1 MAAVIER
8 ESRDSRSTFAKIVN
22 DERNRSIFYQI
33 LVFGIIGWVGW
44 YLFSN
49 TSANLEA
56 RGMAS
61 GFDFLGTSAGF
72 DIAWSIIPYEPTD
85 NFGRVYLVGVT
96 NTLMVSLLAIVLTT
110 ILGFIIG
117 VLRLSH
123 NWLIS
128 TVAAWYVEIFRNTP
142 LLLQI
147 LFWYTAVFSVLPRPK
162 QSIDVGAMGIFQLNN
177 RGFYFPEPQP
187 GDLFWL
193 TMLAILVAIAT
204 VYFLAIWAK
213 RRQLA
218 TGERFPVFWT
228 SLGILFGLPIL
239 VYLVTGSPLEWSIPE
254 LKGFN
259 FQGGTSLPPAFLA
272 LFLALVIYHAS
283 YIAENVRAGILS
295 VSHGQTEASSSLG
308 LKPGW
313 TLRLII
319 IPQAMRAIM
328 PPLISTWMTVV
339 KNSSLAVAI
348 GFPDLVSV
356 FMQTSINIGGHAIE
370 IVFMVMVFYSVVS
383 LTISAAM
390 NYYNERVQL
399 KER

>member
-128 TVAAWYVEIFRNTP
+128 TIAAWYVEIFRNTP

-162 QSIDVGAMGIFQLNN
+162 QSIDVGGHGDFSAQ
-177 RGFYFPEPQP
+177 QP
-187 GDLFWL
+187 WPVLSRAAAGRSV
-193 TMLAILVAIAT
+193 LA
-204 VYFLAIWAK
+204 
-213 RRQLA
+213 
-218 TGERFPVFWT
+218 
-228 SLGILFGLPIL
+228 
-239 VYLVTGSPLEWSIPE
+239 
-254 LKGFN
+254 
-259 FQGGTSLPPAFLA
+259 
-272 LFLALVIYHAS
+272 YHACHP
-283 YIAENVRAGILS
+283 GGDCHGLLS
-295 VSHGQTEASSSLG
+295 GYLGQAPATRH
-308 LKPGW
+308 W
-313 TLRLII
+313 
-319 IPQAMRAIM
+319 
-328 PPLISTWMTVV
+328 
-339 KNSSLAVAI
+339 
-348 GFPDLVSV
+348 
-356 FMQTSINIGGHAIE
+356 
-370 IVFMVMVFYSVVS
+370 
-383 LTISAAM
+383 
-390 NYYNERVQL
+390 
-399 KER
+399 

>member
-1 MAAVIER
+1 MAAVIET
-8 ESRDSRSTFAKIVN
+8 ESRDSRSAFAKVVN

-33 LVFGIIGWVGW
+33 VVFGLIGWVCW

-72 DIAWSIIPYEPTD
+72 DIAWSIIPYAPTD
-85 NFGRVYLVGVT
+85 TFGRVYLVGLT
-96 NTLMVSLLAIVLTT
+96 NTLAVSLLAILLTT
-110 ILGFIIG
+110 VLGFIIG

-123 NWLIS
+123 NWLVS
-128 TVAAWYVEIFRNTP
+128 TLAAAYVEFIRNTP

-162 QSIDVGAMGIFQLNN
+162 QSLDLGGVGLFELNN
-177 RGFYFPEPQP
+177 RGLYFPKPLPEE
-187 GDLFWL
+187 LFWL
-193 TMLAILVAIAT
+193 TMVAILVAIAA

-228 SLGILFGLPIL
+228 SLAILFGLPI
-239 VYLVTGSPLEWSIPE
+239 VVFLVTGSPLTFSYPE

-259 FQGGTSLPPAFLA
+259 FQGGTALPPSFLA
-272 LFLALVIYHAS
+272 LFFALVIYHAS

-308 LKPGW
+308 LKPSW

-319 IPQAMRAIM
+319 LPQAMRAVM

-370 IVFMVMVFYSVVS
+370 IVAMVMFFYSTVS
-383 LTISAAM
+383 LTISAAL

-399 KER
+399 RER

>member
-1 MAAVIER
+1 MAAVIEG
-8 ESRDSRSTFAKIVN
+8 ESRDSRSTIAKIVN
-22 DERNRSIFYQI
+22 DERNRSIFYQV
-33 LVFGIIGWVGW
+33 LAFALIGWVCW
-44 YLFSN
+44 YLFTN

-56 RGMAS
+56 RGMSS
-61 GFDFLGTSAGF
+61 GFEFLGTTAGF
-72 DIAWSIIPYEPTD
+72 SIAWSLIPYEASDTY
-85 NFGRVYLVGVT
+85 GWVYLVGIV
-96 NTLMVSLLAIVLTT
+96 NTLAVSLLAILLTT

-128 TVAAWYVEIFRNTP
+128 TMAAWYVEIIRNTP

-147 LFWYTAVFSVLPRPK
+147 LFWYLAVFAILPRPK
-162 QSIDVGAMGIFQLNN
+162 DSIDVGGMGLFQLNN

-193 TMLAILVAIAT
+193 TMLAVVVAIVV
-204 VYFLAIWAK
+204 VYFLSMWAK

-228 SLGILFGLPIL
+228 SMGILFGLP
-239 VYLVTGSPLEWSIPE
+239 VVTYLVTGAPLDWSLPE

-259 FQGGTSLPPAFLA
+259 FQGGTSLPPSFLA
-272 LFLALVIYHAS
+272 LFIALVIYHAS
-283 YIAENVRAGILS
+283 YVAENVRAGILS
-295 VSHGQTEASSSLG
+295 VSHGQTEAASSLG
-308 LKPGW
+308 LKPSW

-348 GFPDLVSV
+348 GYPDLVAV
-356 FMQTSINIGGHAIE
+356 YMQTSLNQSGHAIE
-370 IVFMVMVFYSVVS
+370 IVAMVMLFYSSVS
-383 LTISAAM
+383 LTISAAL
-390 NYYNERVQL
+390 NYYNERIQL

>member
-8 ESRDSRSTFAKIVN
+8 ESGDSRSTFAKIVN
-22 DERNRSIFYQI
+22 DERNRSIFYQVV
-33 LVFGIIGWVGW
+33 VFGIIGWVCW

-49 TSANLEA
+49 TAANLSA

-61 GFDFLGTSAGF
+61 GFDFLGTNAGF
-72 DIAWSIIPYEPTD
+72 DIAWSFIPYAPTD
-85 NFGRVYLVGVT
+85 SFARVYLVGVT
-96 NTLMVSLLAIVLTT
+96 NTLAVSLLAIVLTT
-110 ILGFIIG
+110 IVGFIVGI
-117 VLRLSH
+117 LRLSH

-128 TVAAWYVEIFRNTP
+128 TLAACYVEFIRNTP

-147 LFWYTAVFSVLPRPK
+147 LFWYLTVFTVLPRPK
-162 QSIDVGAMGIFQLNN
+162 NSIDLGGIGLFELNN
-177 RGFYFPEPQP
+177 RGLYFPKPQP
-187 GDLFWL
+187 DELFWL
-193 TMLAILVAIAT
+193 TMVAILVAIAV

-228 SLGILFGLPIL
+228 SVGILFGLPIVVFL
-239 VYLVTGSPLEWSIPE
+239 ATGSPLGWSIAE
-254 LKGFN
+254 LQGFN
-259 FQGGTSLPPAFLA
+259 FEGGSSLPPSFLA

-308 LKPGW
+308 LKPRW

-319 IPQAMRAIM
+319 IPQAMRAVM

-370 IVFMVMVFYSVVS
+370 IVAMVMFFYSTVS
-383 LTISAAM
+383 LTISAAL
-390 NYYNERVQL
+390 NYYNERVQI